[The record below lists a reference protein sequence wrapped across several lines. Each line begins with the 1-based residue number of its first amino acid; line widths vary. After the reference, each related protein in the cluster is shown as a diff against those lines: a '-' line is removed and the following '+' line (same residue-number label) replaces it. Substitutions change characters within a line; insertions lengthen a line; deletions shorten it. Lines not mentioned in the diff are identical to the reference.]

1 MPPKKPPAGGIT
13 APVKTEGPGAAQNAE
28 QPSASTPVS
37 ISSTPT
43 GTPAPPSRG
52 GPVSRPSSSARGKP
66 AIAPKPKFA
75 GRRSATARAE
85 LEAAEAKK
93 KEAEAKA
100 AAEQAKKDAKDARK
114 FGYRGNDRGG
124 RGGGRG
130 GRGRG
135 GHMGDAHRQRH
146 ESNATGVFGGGQAS
160 AEARSGWG
168 SRRIGGG
175 GGGGGGRGTHTSGGS
190 GGGSGTGGTSRPS
203 YSSGG
208 MGIKNELDVDMG
220 GMRPIKV
227 EEGGYISSDEDEAEG
242 QVGPKQDI
250 DQLQIIDLTG
260 DEPPLEDPFAP
271 VRLSRVPHKERAI
284 GLTVEEDSPESSDA
298 PEAVSE
304 KRKGKQ
310 KAKDVEFTGSSAI
323 PKRPTTYSSSET
335 EENEHPIKQE
345 STEDER
351 QTRPRTPDPATAGTG
366 AEIVSPSRD
375 LPVSPES
382 RRRAKAR
389 IKATADALDDDLS
402 DFEIPDPPRFQTQ
415 AEKDEWDRQYDD
427 LRQIRVEFGRQIP
440 KDAVQPDA
448 EGDTAMA
455 EANAKLEKLK
465 VAEES
470 RNQNVYIFQFPPVLP
485 DLMPVSVKP
494 EPGTA
499 EADGEGEA
507 MDVDQTAEKTVEVN
521 DDESKNTQPK
531 LPSGNVGKLRIHK
544 SGKATLDWGG
554 TSLILG
560 KGADATFLQNVLIA
574 SVPDGKPKEGEPAPE
589 DQEPAVGMGMGQIRG
604 KFVFTPNWTEILR

>member
-1 MPPKKPPAGGIT
+1 
-13 APVKTEGPGAAQNAE
+13 
-28 QPSASTPVS
+28 
-37 ISSTPT
+37 
-43 GTPAPPSRG
+43 
-52 GPVSRPSSSARGKP
+52 
-66 AIAPKPKFA
+66 
-75 GRRSATARAE
+75 
-85 LEAAEAKK
+85 
-93 KEAEAKA
+93 
-100 AAEQAKKDAKDARK
+100 
-114 FGYRGNDRGG
+114 
-124 RGGGRG
+124 
-130 GRGRG
+130 
-135 GHMGDAHRQRH
+135 
-146 ESNATGVFGGGQAS
+146 
-160 AEARSGWG
+160 
-168 SRRIGGG
+168 
-175 GGGGGGRGTHTSGGS
+175 
-190 GGGSGTGGTSRPS
+190 
-203 YSSGG
+203 
-208 MGIKNELDVDMG
+208 MGIKNEHDLEMG
-220 GMRPIKV
+220 GMRPIKT
-227 EEGGYISSDEDEAEG
+227 EDGGYISSDEDEAEG

-250 DQLQIIDLTG
+250 DRLQIVDLTG

-284 GLTVEEDSPESSDA
+284 GLTVEEDSPESSDV

-335 EENEHPIKQE
+335 EENDPPIKQE
-345 STEDER
+345 STEDDH
-351 QTRPRTPDPATAGTG
+351 QTRPRTPDPAGAGTG

-415 AEKDEWDRQYDD
+415 AEKDEWDRQHDD
-427 LRQIRVEFGRQIP
+427 LRQIRIEFGRQPP

-448 EGDTAMA
+448 GGDTAMA
-455 EANAKLEKLK
+455 EANAKLEALK
-465 VAEES
+465 VAEDS

-485 DLMPVSVKP
+485 DLVPISVKP

-499 EADGEGEA
+499 EANGEGEA
-507 MDVDQTAEKTVEVN
+507 MDVDQAAEKPVEVK

-554 TSLILG
+554 TSLVLG

-574 SVPDGKPKEGEPAPE
+574 SVPDVKPKEGEPAPE

-604 KFVFTPNWTEILR
+604 KFVFTPNWDEILR